1 VSKYLKWREG
11 EIHPRYSPI
20 SALLKPIN
28 LSGKKIMNEEKSK
41 VEISICNEK
50 LANIR
55 EIQISN
61 EVRHKEIK
69 EKAMR
74 LENKL
79 PHLFAKKTALG
90 EISPSQAEQA
100 KQELNKLKG
109 QLKQIAI
116 LLKGLK
122 LEEPQYIERMSKA
135 KRIPDLDKG
144 KNGI

>member
-1 VSKYLKWREG
+1 
-11 EIHPRYSPI
+11 
-20 SALLKPIN
+20 
-28 LSGKKIMNEEKSK
+28 MNEEKTK
-41 VEISICNEK
+41 AEISICEEK

-61 EVRHKEIK
+61 EVRHKETR

-79 PHLFAKKTALG
+79 PHLFAKASLG
-90 EISPSQAEQA
+90 EISSSQAEQT
-100 KQELNKLKG
+100 KQELNKLKD

-122 LEEPQYIERMSKA
+122 LEEPQYIERMSIA
-135 KRIPDLDKG
+135 KRMLDLDKG

>member
-1 VSKYLKWREG
+1 MKDGL
-11 EIHPRYSPI
+11 
-20 SALLKPIN
+20 
-28 LSGKKIMNEEKSK
+28 LSGKKIMNEEKTK
-41 VEISICNEK
+41 AEISICEEK

-61 EVRHKEIK
+61 EVKHKEIK

-79 PHLFAKKTALG
+79 PHLFAKAALG

-122 LEEPQYIERMSKA
+122 LEEPQYIERMSQA
-135 KRIPDLDKG
+135 KRILDLDKG

>member
-1 VSKYLKWREG
+1 MKEG
-11 EIHPRYSPI
+11 
-20 SALLKPIN
+20 L
-28 LSGKKIMNEEKSK
+28 LSGMKIMKERRAKA
-41 VEISICNEK
+41 EISIYEEK

-61 EVRHKEIK
+61 EVKHKEIK

-79 PHLFAKKTALG
+79 PHLFAKAALG
-90 EISPSQAEQA
+90 KISPIQADQA
-100 KQELNKLKG
+100 KQELNKLRG

-122 LEEPQYIERMSKA
+122 SEEPQYIEKIS
-135 KRIPDLDKG
+135 
-144 KNGI
+144 

>member
-1 VSKYLKWREG
+1 MKGGL
-11 EIHPRYSPI
+11 
-20 SALLKPIN
+20 
-28 LSGKKIMNEEKSK
+28 LSGIKIINEEKTK
-41 VEISICNEK
+41 AEISTCEK
-50 LANIR
+50 KLMNIL

-74 LENKL
+74 LENEL
-79 PHLFAKKTALG
+79 PHLFAKAAQGK
-90 EISPSQAEQA
+90 ISPIQADQA
-100 KQELNKLKG
+100 KQELNELRG

-122 LEEPQYIERMSKA
+122 LEEPQYIERMSYA
-135 KRIPDLDKG
+135 KRILDLDKG

>member
-1 VSKYLKWREG
+1 MKEDL
-11 EIHPRYSPI
+11 
-20 SALLKPIN
+20 
-28 LSGKKIMNEEKSK
+28 LSGMKIMKERRAKA
-41 VEISICNEK
+41 EISIYEEK

-55 EIQISN
+55 EIQISK

-79 PHLFAKKTALG
+79 PHLFAKAALG

-135 KRIPDLDKG
+135 KRILDLDKG

>member
-1 VSKYLKWREG
+1 MKDGL
-11 EIHPRYSPI
+11 
-20 SALLKPIN
+20 
-28 LSGKKIMNEEKSK
+28 LSGIKIMNEEKTK
-41 VEISICNEK
+41 AEILICEEK
-50 LANIR
+50 LSNIR

-79 PHLFAKKTALG
+79 PHLFTKAALE

-135 KRIPDLDKG
+135 KRILDLGKG
-144 KNGI
+144 KNGTRFSKKLQ

>member
-1 VSKYLKWREG
+1 MKDGL
-11 EIHPRYSPI
+11 
-20 SALLKPIN
+20 
-28 LSGKKIMNEEKSK
+28 LSGMKIMKEKRTK
-41 VEISICNEK
+41 AEISVCEEK

-61 EVRHKEIK
+61 EVKHNEIK
-69 EKAMR
+69 KKAMR

-79 PHLFAKKTALG
+79 PHLFAKAALE

-122 LEEPQYIERMSKA
+122 LEEPQYIEKMSQA
-135 KRIPDLDKG
+135 RRILDLDKG
-144 KNGI
+144 KNGT

>member
-1 VSKYLKWREG
+1 MKDGL
-11 EIHPRYSPI
+11 
-20 SALLKPIN
+20 
-28 LSGKKIMNEEKSK
+28 LSGKKIMNEEKTK
-41 VEISICNEK
+41 AEISLCEEK
-50 LANIR
+50 LLNIR

-79 PHLFAKKTALG
+79 PHLFAKTALG
-90 EISPSQAEQA
+90 EISPGQAEQA

-122 LEEPQYIERMSKA
+122 LEEPQYIERMSQA
-135 KRIPDLDKG
+135 KRILDLDKG

>member
-1 VSKYLKWREG
+1 MKDGL
-11 EIHPRYSPI
+11 
-20 SALLKPIN
+20 
-28 LSGKKIMNEEKSK
+28 LSGIKIMNEEKTEA
-41 VEISICNEK
+41 EILICEEK

-61 EVRHKEIK
+61 EVKHKEIK

-79 PHLFAKKTALG
+79 PHLFTKAALE

-122 LEEPQYIERMSKA
+122 LEEPQYIERMSPA
-135 KRIPDLDKG
+135 RRILDLDKG
-144 KNGI
+144 KNGT

>member
-1 VSKYLKWREG
+1 
-11 EIHPRYSPI
+11 
-20 SALLKPIN
+20 
-28 LSGKKIMNEEKSK
+28 MNEEKTEA
-41 VEISICNEK
+41 EILICEEK

-61 EVRHKEIK
+61 EVKHKEIK

-79 PHLFAKKTALG
+79 PHLFTKAALE

-122 LEEPQYIERMSKA
+122 LEEPQYIERMSPA
-135 KRIPDLDKG
+135 RRILDLDKG
-144 KNGI
+144 KNGT

>member
-1 VSKYLKWREG
+1 
-11 EIHPRYSPI
+11 
-20 SALLKPIN
+20 
-28 LSGKKIMNEEKSK
+28 MNEEQIKA
-41 VEISICNEK
+41 EISICEEK

-61 EVRHKEIK
+61 EVRYKEMK

-79 PHLFAKKTALG
+79 PHFFAKAALG
-90 EISPSQAEQA
+90 EISPSQTEQT
-100 KQELNKLKG
+100 KQEINKLKG

-122 LEEPQYIERMSKA
+122 LEEPQYIGRMFQA
-135 KRIPDLDKG
+135 KRIFDLGKG

>member
-1 VSKYLKWREG
+1 
-11 EIHPRYSPI
+11 
-20 SALLKPIN
+20 
-28 LSGKKIMNEEKSK
+28 MNEEKTK
-41 VEISICNEK
+41 VEISIYEEK

-79 PHLFAKKTALG
+79 PHLFVKVALG
-90 EISPSQAEQA
+90 EIAPGRAEQA

-122 LEEPQYIERMSKA
+122 LEEPQYIERMFQA
-135 KRIPDLDKG
+135 KRILDLDKS
-144 KNGI
+144 KKGI